1 MATQP
6 QEHDTISPQERL
18 ALTRAIMYMLDCWG
32 LSAEDI
38 IRILA
43 LPPTTRTRQLARF
56 RADTPFPEEAA
67 VMTRIE
73 HLVGIAD
80 ALRTTYPRNANM
92 GPLWLRTPHR
102 RFQRRTPLATMVEG
116 GLNGLISVRAEL
128 DCAYAWERS
137 EPAAPQG

>member
-1 MATQP
+1 MATQA
-6 QEHDTISPQERL
+6 QQHDLMSPQERL
-18 ALTRAIMYMLDCWG
+18 ALTRAIMYLLDRWG
-32 LSAEDI
+32 LGAQDI
-38 IRILA
+38 IRLLA
-43 LPPTTRTRQLARF
+43 LPPDTRTRHLARF
-56 RADTPFPEEAA
+56 RTDTPFPEDHE
-67 VMTRIE
+67 VMTRVE

-102 RFQRRTPLATMVEG
+102 RFQRRTPLATMIEG

-137 EPAAPQG
+137 ESTATQD